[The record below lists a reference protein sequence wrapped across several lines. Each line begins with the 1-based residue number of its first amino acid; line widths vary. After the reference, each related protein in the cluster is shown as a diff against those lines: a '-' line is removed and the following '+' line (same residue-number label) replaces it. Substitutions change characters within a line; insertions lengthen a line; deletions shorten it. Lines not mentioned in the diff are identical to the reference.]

1 MVIDVNLGQNSY
13 KIHIEKGALNNLKD
27 YFDLDRKIL
36 IVSDDLIPNEF
47 VLTVLNQLKNGFVFR
62 FPHGEEHKNLKTYES
77 ILKALKDNQ
86 FDRHDAIIALGGG
99 LTSDIAGFAA
109 SSYMRGIDFY
119 IIPTTLLSQVDAS
132 VGGKV
137 AVNFDGVKNIVGAFY
152 QPKGVLIDINTLETL
167 EPRLFNEGMAEVIKM
182 AATSNKDLF
191 ELLEKEDVKA
201 NIEKIIYFSLMIKK
215 NVVEQDE
222 KEKWLRRVLNFGHTF
237 AHAIE
242 AKSKGKIYHGEAVA
256 IGMLYMSKG
265 EAKSRIESLLEKFNL
280 PTKNPYSPEDLKE
293 YLLLDKKSEGDS
305 ISIVEVETIGEFK
318 IKTITHKELL
328 KILEEI

>member
-13 KIHIEKGALNNLKD
+13 KIHIEKDALNNLKE
-27 YFDLDRKIL
+27 YFDLDRKVL

-47 VLTVLNQLKNGFVFR
+47 VLSVLNQLKNGFVVR
-62 FPHGEEHKNLKTYES
+62 FPHGEEKKNLDTYKN
-77 ILKALKDNQ
+77 ILSALKENQ
-86 FDRHDAIIALGGG
+86 FNRHDAIIALGGG
-99 LTSDIAGFAA
+99 LTSDMAGFAA
-109 SSYMRGIDFY
+109 STYMRGIDFY

-137 AVNFDGVKNIVGAFY
+137 AVNFDGIKNIVGAFY
-152 QPKGVLIDINTLETL
+152 QPKAVLIDINTLETL

-182 AATSNKDLF
+182 AATSSKDLF
-191 ELLEKEDVKA
+191 ELLEKEDAKE

-222 KEKWLRRVLNFGHTF
+222 KEKWLRKVLNFGHTIG
-237 AHAIE
+237 HAIE
-242 AKSKGKIYHGEAVA
+242 AKSDGKIYHGEAVA

-265 EAKSRIESLLEKFNL
+265 LAKDRIKALLEKYNL
-280 PTKNPYSPEDLKE
+280 PTKNPYSPIELED

-305 ISIVEVETIGEFK
+305 ISVVEVETIGEFK
-318 IKTITHKELL
+318 IKSITHKELL
-328 KILEEI
+328 KIVEEA